1 MTNWIA
7 FVQKHHDIIKLSDN
21 AIKIPCIGYDI
32 ENPKRF
38 VDHVITKHEGR
49 YTVEEY
55 YHRESTCLSSW
66 EETSIKEYLG
76 Y

>member
-49 YTVEEY
+49 YTV
-55 YHRESTCLSSW
+55 
-66 EETSIKEYLG
+66 
-76 Y
+76 